1 VTAGGEITSNYVK
14 RAIAEGMQPGAVADL
29 VADAIR
35 TDRFWVFPHTDFLE
49 IAVERFH
56 SIGEQLNPSQPEEF
70 PGMPP
75 RSQMMAEVMAAMM
88 PPPTG

>member
-1 VTAGGEITSNYVK
+1 MVHASIPNP
-14 RAIAEGMQPGAVADL
+14 RAAAEGDLPAAGMEAV
-29 VADAIR
+29 R

-88 PPPTG
+88 PPPAE